1 MKGCVVGKDCTK
13 VRVEYTGGITFEI
26 VCVLGGKTKRYVYRS
41 TFFQRMHFID
51 LFNFDHYLIM
61 VI

>member
-26 VCVLGGKTKRYVYRS
+26 VCVVGGKNKKVCLQVNLFSENAFHR
-41 TFFQRMHFID
+41 FI
-51 LFNFDHYLIM
+51 
-61 VI
+61 